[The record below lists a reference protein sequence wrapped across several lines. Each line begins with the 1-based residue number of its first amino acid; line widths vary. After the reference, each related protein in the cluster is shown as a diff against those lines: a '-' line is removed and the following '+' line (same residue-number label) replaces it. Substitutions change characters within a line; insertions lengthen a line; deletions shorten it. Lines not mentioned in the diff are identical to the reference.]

1 MLLTRHHRE
10 AVPREGA
17 GHGVEVG
24 LFFPFA
30 DGPGGPSAEA
40 GRDAPASIASAA
52 SLHAILRGEV
62 TLDEALREGHGWSS
76 AEAGRDAPD
85 SVALAGARLAEALLR
100 HLPGAAPSRVYV
112 GNETCERLLPTPR
125 AIGSWVESTREGRL
139 ALSLVLPPLSRD
151 GLAKAEEAVRAL
163 EGVDESEVVANDWG
177 TVHRL
182 RSRHPG
188 LTIVLGRL
196 THKILRDP
204 RLADYFDSPEAPM
217 AARAAL
223 CRSGELAP
231 GFRALMERYGI
242 GRREVDPFLQPLEAD
257 EWESRSEKV
266 SVHFPYLFVTMGRA
280 CLLGAMHGDPAEKF
294 VPGAPC
300 RSECRKYTVEF
311 RLPVPGGNGAVKNL
325 LSRGN
330 AYYHAVPSSVTERI
344 LGRLSSSRQVD
355 RIVVTVPDGHGWRK

>member
-1 MLLTRHHRE
+1 
-10 AVPREGA
+10 
-17 GHGVEVG
+17 VEVG
-24 LFFPFA
+24 LYFPFA

-52 SLHAILRGEV
+52 PLHAVLRGEV
-62 TLDEALREGHGWSS
+62 SLDEALRGAASD
-76 AEAGRDAPD
+76 DAH
-85 SVALAGARLAEALLR
+85 AALAEALLR

-112 GNETCERLLPTPR
+112 GNETCERLLPAPR
-125 AIGSWVESTREGRL
+125 AIGSWVASAREGGL
-139 ALSLVLPPLSRD
+139 ALSLVLPPLSRG

-163 EGVDESEVVANDWG
+163 EGAADSEVVVNDWG

-182 RSRHPG
+182 RSRHPE

-196 THKILRDP
+196 THKMLRDP
-204 RLADYFDSPEAPM
+204 RLADYFDSPQAPA

-257 EWESRSEKV
+257 EWENRSEKV

-280 CLLGAMHGDPAEKF
+280 CLLGSMHRDPGDKF

-300 RSECRKYTVEF
+300 RSECRKYAVEF
-311 RLPVPGGNGAVKNL
+311 RLPVPGENGAVKHL
-325 LSRGN
+325 LNHGN
-330 AYYHAVPSSVTERI
+330 AYYHAVPSSVAGRI
-344 LGRLSSSRQVD
+344 LGRLPSSPQVD
-355 RIVVTVPDGHGWRK
+355 RIVVTVPAGGNGWRE

>member
-1 MLLTRHHRE
+1 
-10 AVPREGA
+10 
-17 GHGVEVG
+17 VG
-24 LFFPFA
+24 LSFPFLA
-30 DGPGGPSAEA
+30 DPP
-40 GRDAPASIASAA
+40 PAV
-52 SLHAILRGEV
+52 LRGEAS
-62 TLDEALREGHGWSS
+62 LDETLR
-76 AEAGRDAPD
+76 
-85 SVALAGARLAEALLR
+85 GAASGGAHAVLAEALRR
-100 HLPGAAPSRVYV
+100 HLTGAAPKRVHV

-125 AIGSWVESTREGRL
+125 AIDSWVASAREGRL

-163 EGVDESEVVANDWG
+163 EGVADSEVVANDWG

-196 THKILRDP
+196 TLKMLRDP
-204 RLADYFDSPEAPM
+204 RLAEYFDSPQAPA

-257 EWESRSEKV
+257 EWGNRPEKV

-280 CLLGAMHGDPAEKF
+280 CLLGAMHREPGDKF
-294 VPGAPC
+294 IPGAPC
-300 RSECRKYTVEF
+300 RSECLKYAVEF
-311 RLPVPGGNGAVKNL
+311 RLPVPGGDGDARPL
-325 LSRGN
+325 LNRGN
-330 AYYHAVPSSVTERI
+330 AYYHTVPPSVVGRI
-344 LGRLSSSRQVD
+344 LERLPSSRQVD
-355 RIVVTVPDGHGWRK
+355 RIVVTVPSDGRGGRR